1 MGDLRLILFTV
12 EVAAV
17 STALLLPLGVLLA
30 WGLAR
35 YQGFGK
41 GLIETVLSLPLVLPP
56 TAVGFLLLQALS
68 PNRALG
74 HTLASAGLDL
84 LFTPAA
90 VVLATMVMSLPLLV
104 RSARAGF
111 EEVEP
116 RLLSMARTLGHSRL
130 SAFVRVA
137 LPLGWRGIASG
148 AVLAFARAMGE
159 FGATILVAGNIPG
172 RTQTLALAIFQRV
185 ELGHLGSANRLV
197 AVTVLIAAVGMFVTE
212 ALTRRRTAR
221 LRA

>member
-1 MGDLRLILFTV
+1 MGDLRLVLFTL

-17 STALLLPLGVLLA
+17 STLLLLPLGVLLA

-41 GLIETVLSLPLVLPP
+41 GVFETLLSLPLVLPP

-68 PNRALG
+68 PRHALG
-74 HTLASAGLDL
+74 HTLATLGLEV
-84 LFTPAA
+84 LFTPWA
-90 VVLATMVMSLPLLV
+90 VVAATMVMSLPLLV

-116 RLLSMARTLGHSRL
+116 RLLGMARTLGHSRL
-130 SAFVRVA
+130 GAFVRVA
-137 LPLGWRGIASG
+137 LPLGWRGIVSG
-148 AVLAFARAMGE
+148 AVLAFSRAMGE

-185 ELGHLGSANRLV
+185 ELGHLDSANRLV
-197 AVTVLIAAVGMFVTE
+197 AVTVLIALVGMAATE

>member
-1 MGDLRLILFTV
+1 MGDLALVLFTV
-12 EVAAV
+12 QVAAV
-17 STALLLPLGVLLA
+17 STALLLPIGVLLA

-35 YQGFGK
+35 YQGWGK

-68 PNRALG
+68 PARAFG
-74 HTLASAGLDL
+74 HTLARAGLEI

-90 VVLATMVMSLPLLV
+90 VVAATMVMSLPLLV

-116 RLLSMARTLGHSRL
+116 RLLGMARTLGCSRMG
-130 SAFVRVA
+130 AFVRVA
-137 LPLGWRGIASG
+137 LPLGWRGVVGG
-148 AVLAFARAMGE
+148 AVLAFSRAMGE

-185 ELGHLGSANRLV
+185 ELGHLDEANRLV
-197 AVTVLIAAVGMFVTE
+197 AITVLIALVGMAATE